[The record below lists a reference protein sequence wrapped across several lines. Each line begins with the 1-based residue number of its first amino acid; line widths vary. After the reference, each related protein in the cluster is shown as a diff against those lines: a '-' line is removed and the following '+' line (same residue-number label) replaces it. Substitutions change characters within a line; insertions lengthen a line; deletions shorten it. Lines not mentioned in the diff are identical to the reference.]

1 MENSNLL
8 RLQQVMDRT
17 GLGRSSIYAM
27 ASKGEFPKPIKIGL
41 RSSAWLENEIRD
53 WVRGKILESRGI
65 AS

>member
-8 RLQQVMDRT
+8 RLQQVINRT

-41 RSSAWLENEIRD
+41 RSSAWLENEVRD
-53 WVRGKILESRGI
+53 WIRERILESRGI

>member
-27 ASKGEFPKPIKIGL
+27 VSKEEFPKPIKIGL

-53 WVRGKILESRGI
+53 WVRDKILESRGI

>member
-8 RLQQVMDRT
+8 RLKQVMDRT

-53 WVRGKILESRGI
+53 WVRDKIFESRGI

>member
-1 MENSNLL
+1 MENLNLL
-8 RLQQVMDRT
+8 RLQQVMGRT

-53 WVRGKILESRGI
+53 WVRDKILESRGI

>member
-8 RLQQVMDRT
+8 RLQQVINRT
-17 GLGRSSIYAM
+17 GLGRSSIYSM

-41 RSSAWLENEIRD
+41 RSSAWLENEVRD
-53 WVRGKILESRGI
+53 WIRERILESRGI

>member
-17 GLGRSSIYAM
+17 GLGRSSNYAM

-53 WVRGKILESRGI
+53 WVRDKILESRGI

>member
-1 MENSNLL
+1 
-8 RLQQVMDRT
+8 MDRT

-53 WVRGKILESRGI
+53 WVRDKILESRGI

>member
-17 GLGRSSIYAM
+17 GLGRSPIYAM

-53 WVRGKILESRGI
+53 WVRDKILESRGI

>member
-1 MENSNLL
+1 MDNSNLL

-17 GLGRSSIYAM
+17 GFGRSSIYAM

-41 RSSAWLENEIRD
+41 RSSAWLENEIKD
-53 WVRGKILESRGI
+53 WVRDRILESRGI

>member
-27 ASKGEFPKPIKIGL
+27 TSKGEFPKPIKIGL

-53 WVRGKILESRGI
+53 WVRDRILESRGI

>member
-27 ASKGEFPKPIKIGL
+27 ARKGEFPKPIKIGL

-53 WVRGKILESRGI
+53 WVRDKILESRGI

>member
-27 ASKGEFPKPIKIGL
+27 ASKGGFPKPIKIGL
-41 RSSAWLENEIRD
+41 RSSAWLENEIKD
-53 WVRGKILESRGI
+53 WVRDRILESRGI

>member
-27 ASKGEFPKPIKIGL
+27 ASKGEFPKPIKIEL

-53 WVRGKILESRGI
+53 WVRDKILESRGI

>member
-8 RLQQVMDRT
+8 RLQQVINRT

-27 ASKGEFPKPIKIGL
+27 ASKGEFPKPIKIGV
-41 RSSAWLENEIRD
+41 RSSAWLEDEVRDWIRD
-53 WVRGKILESRGI
+53 RILESRGI